1 MDVFCSSC
9 GLANRDTAKFCNR
22 CGNSLPKTNPM
33 AQSAVPQSTSPSGST
48 SAPSYG
54 LTGML
59 STMSVLRNRYRILEK
74 RAQGGMAAVY
84 RAADMHLAGK
94 MWAVKEMSDAVVT
107 NPLDRQQAV
116 AAFQQEAQMLANL
129 SHANLPKVTDY
140 FSEDGREYLVM
151 EYIDGQTL
159 DEMLT
164 ACGNRPFSEEQALG
178 WAFQLCDVLE
188 YLHHQGIIFRDLKPS
203 NIMIDRNGSVRLI
216 DFGIA
221 RVFKVGKASD
231 TTAFGTPGYA
241 PPELY
246 SGSQSDVR
254 SDIYSLGA
262 TLHTLLTGFDPN
274 QAPFN
279 LPPMR
284 QFNPAVSQETE
295 RAVTTALA
303 YKADQ
308 RWPNIGAMRSS
319 LAASPAAKTFA
330 ADKNPTQPQ
339 RSKPI
344 TTRLLLAMSTMT
356 NQQLAFLV
364 AGLVVTFSVLT
375 VVLGPFIQQ
384 KLPFVWRTVPLYY
397 AAGVGAWTASHR
409 KGAAGIT
416 QALVSLAVMVA
427 GGSFYPNNLIGLLA
441 GAAVLEGWIA
451 LAKYRRWDALWMMS
465 AALVA
470 YTVQS
475 LTIFW
480 LLPEPTRLVG
490 LIGAGAVG
498 LLGWFLGDL
507 FWQGRQMRKPPM
519 A

>member
-1 MDVFCSSC
+1 MDVICPNC
-9 GLANRDTAKFCNR
+9 GLANRNTARFCSG
-22 CGNSLPKTNPM
+22 CGRQLARTKLM
-33 AQSAVPQSTSPSGST
+33 PSSSIT
-48 SAPSYG
+48 QPTPAPGYG
-54 LTGML
+54 LTGLL

-94 MWAVKEMSDAVVT
+94 VWAVKEMSDAVIT
-107 NPLDRQQAV
+107 NPLDRQRAV

-140 FSEDGREYLVM
+140 FSEGGQEYLVM

-159 DEMLT
+159 DEMLA
-164 ACGNRPFSEEQALG
+164 ACGNRPFSEEQVLS

-203 NIMIDRNGSVRLI
+203 NIMIDRNGTVRLI

-221 RVFKVGKASD
+221 RIFKIGKASD

-274 QAPFN
+274 QAPFQ
-279 LPPMR
+279 LPAIR

-308 RWPNIGAMRSS
+308 RWPNIGAMRSA
-319 LAASPAAKTFA
+319 LAASPAAKA
-330 ADKNPTQPQ
+330 LVAGKNPALPK
-339 RSKPI
+339 RSRPI
-344 TTRLLLAMSTMT
+344 TTRLLVAMSTMT
-356 NQQLAFLV
+356 NQQLAV
-364 AGLVVTFSVLT
+364 MVVGLVFMFGVLT
-375 VVLGPFIQQ
+375 VLFGPFMRQY
-384 KLPFVWRTVPLYY
+384 LPLVWRAVPLYY
-397 AAGVGAWTASHR
+397 AAGVGAWAASHR

-416 QALVSLAVMVA
+416 QALVGIAVVVLGNLVA
-427 GGSFYPNNLIGLLA
+427 VHNLLGVLVGA
-441 GAAVLEGWIA
+441 GVLEGWIA
-451 LAKYRRWDALWMMS
+451 LAKYRRWDALW
-465 AALVA
+465 
-470 YTVQS
+470 
-475 LTIFW
+475 
-480 LLPEPTRLVG
+480 LVG
-490 LIGAGAVG
+490 AAVLALIAQNRTVYGLYLNPDHFVALIGAAAAG

-507 FWQGRQMRKPPM
+507 FWQGRQMRKSPIT
-519 A
+519 

>member
-1 MDVFCSSC
+1 MDVFCSNC
-9 GLANRDTAKFCNR
+9 GLANRDTARFCSR
-22 CGNSLPKTNPM
+22 CGNQLAKTKLMPPSAA
-33 AQSAVPQSTSPSGST
+33 AQSAPPPG
-48 SAPSYG
+48 SAPASGYG
-54 LTGML
+54 LTGLL

-94 MWAVKEMSDAVVT
+94 MWAVKEMSDAAIT

-151 EYIDGQTL
+151 EFVEGQTL

-164 ACGNRPFSEEQALG
+164 ACGNRPFSEEQVLG

-221 RVFKVGKASD
+221 RVFKIGKASD

-274 QAPFN
+274 QAPMQ
-279 LPPMR
+279 LPPAR
-284 QFNPAVSQETE
+284 QLNSVVSQETE
-295 RAVTTALA
+295 RALTTALA

-308 RWPNIGAMRSS
+308 RWPNIGAMRSA
-319 LAASPAAKTFA
+319 LAASPAAKAFA
-330 ADKNPTQPQ
+330 AGKNTTQPQ

-356 NQQLAFLV
+356 NQQLAILV
-364 AGLVVTFSVLT
+364 AGLVIMFGLLT
-375 VVLGPFIQQ
+375 ALLGPFIRQE
-384 KLPFVWRTVPLYY
+384 LPFVWRYVPLYY
-397 AAGVGAWTASHR
+397 AAGVGAWAASHR
-409 KGAAGIT
+409 KGAAGVT
-416 QALVSLAVMVA
+416 QALVGAAVMVF
-427 GGSFYPNNLIGLLA
+427 GGGAQWYNLLGVLV
-441 GAAVLEGWIA
+441 GAAVMEGFIA
-451 LAKYRRWDALWMMS
+451 LAKYKRWDALWLVG
-465 AALVA
+465 AAVLAYIVQNLVTFGLDPDPDRLVA
-470 YTVQS
+470 
-475 LTIFW
+475 
-480 LLPEPTRLVG
+480 
-490 LIGAGAVG
+490 LIGAGAAG

-507 FWQGRQMRKPPM
+507 FWQGRQMRKSPIT
-519 A
+519 